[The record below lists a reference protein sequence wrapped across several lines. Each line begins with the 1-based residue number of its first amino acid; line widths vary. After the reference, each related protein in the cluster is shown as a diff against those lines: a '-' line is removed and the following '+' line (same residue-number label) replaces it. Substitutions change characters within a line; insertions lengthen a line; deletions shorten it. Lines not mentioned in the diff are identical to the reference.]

1 MDVFDFAKSGFVEVF
16 LVSMLSHVM
25 DYIGGKI
32 HLILNFVGNVSSARD
47 GQSLLG
53 RLAYQAVIRRQI
65 TPDIVIAICP

>member
-25 DYIGGKI
+25 DYIGGEI
-32 HLILNFVGNVSSARD
+32 HLILNFVGNVSAARD

-53 RLAYQAVIRRQI
+53 CLAYQAVIRRQI
-65 TPDIVIAICP
+65 TPDILLAICP

>member
-1 MDVFDFAKSGFVEVF
+1 MDLFDFAKSGFVEVF

-32 HLILNFVGNVSSARD
+32 HLILNFVGNVSAARD

-53 RLAYQAVIRRQI
+53 CLAYQAVIRRQI
-65 TPDIVIAICP
+65 TPDILLAICP